1 MKTEFDTS
9 NEAWEVYKLLYEV
22 NFPDGTELKQN
33 KRRRFIEE
41 RITVNNR
48 TSAKPINFSGDTD
61 FNYTKGFAHSRLT
74 AYRKYLKDGKI
85 PGKYA
90 KIYSNNLTI
99 FEELTYS
106 IVNVS
111 LIPQNGNMQAIKQG
125 VGNDR
130 LDTFIWA
137 LDEYYNETSNVLF
150 NHSSANNMP
159 VLKEYLSM
167 YQDVYEYCTA
177 VYHINESL
185 VDELIESG
193 KRAVDSPERVIEFM
207 NLTYRFWTQK
217 AKFLRAKADVKK
229 NTAVNEMLDEIS
241 EKLNLLFAG
250 E

>member
-159 VLKEYLSM
+159 VLKEYLAM
-167 YQDVYEYCTA
+167 YQDVYEYCAT

-217 AKFLRAKADVKK
+217 AKFLRAQADVKK
-229 NTAVNEMLDEIS
+229 NTAVIEMLDEIS

>member
-9 NEAWEVYKLLYEV
+9 NEAWEVYKLLYEA
-22 NFPDGTELKQN
+22 NFHDGIELKQN

-159 VLKEYLSM
+159 VLKEYLAM
-167 YQDVYEYCTA
+167 YQDVYEYCAT

-217 AKFLRAKADVKK
+217 AKFLRAQADVKK
-229 NTAVNEMLDEIS
+229 NTAVIEMLDEIS

>member
-137 LDEYYNETSNVLF
+137 LDEYYNKTSNVLF

-159 VLKEYLSM
+159 VLKEYLVM
-167 YQDVYEYCTA
+167 YQDVYEYCAT

-217 AKFLRAKADVKK
+217 AKFLRAQADVKK
-229 NTAVNEMLDEIS
+229 NTAVIEMLDEIS

>member
-22 NFPDGTELKQN
+22 NFPDGIELKQN

-159 VLKEYLSM
+159 VLKEYLAM
-167 YQDVYEYCTA
+167 YQDVYEYCAT

-217 AKFLRAKADVKK
+217 AKFLRAQADVKK
-229 NTAVNEMLDEIS
+229 NTAVIEMLDEIS

>member
-22 NFPDGTELKQN
+22 NFPDGIELKQN

-74 AYRKYLKDGKI
+74 AYRKYLKDGRI

-137 LDEYYNETSNVLF
+137 LDEYYNKTSNVLF

-159 VLKEYLSM
+159 VLKEYLAM
-167 YQDVYEYCTA
+167 YHDVYEYCAT

-193 KRAVDSPERVIEFM
+193 KCAVDSPERVIEFM

-217 AKFLRAKADVKK
+217 AKFLRTQAYVKK
-229 NTAVNEMLDEIS
+229 NTAVIEMLDEIS